1 MPPPRSSPPWPRLL
15 LGFTGVLLLTA
26 AHAEAGLLFHVSGD
40 RGTTADFSAG
50 GTPEAT
56 FASEVTVIP
65 DGAKGVAL
73 SCGDLQRLAWRA
85 PGNIYA
91 QRGTLSF
98 FWRSRYAVGP
108 TEFPIFR
115 VGYAEHSSWD
125 MVWLR
130 LDYNGHGFDA
140 FVTDTNLARTRVSV
154 TLPEFPKP
162 SEWIHLALA
171 WDETRGIRFYVN
183 GRLAAKNET
192 TAVYDA
198 ALDQFGPHSRIISP
212 WQVQSDYNFT
222 RGGDI
227 DEIRIYDR
235 MVEDAAVAALAKG
248 ENTPVP
254 SKWAGRRALNHA
266 EMLRVFGLDRPDD
279 PATRAE
285 WLHRYGWDRPDDLP
299 PALPGQFTTV
309 RKVEIHDAYDLGRW
323 WWKACDGIRE
333 TTWPGVYNR
342 SRLPGRNDYFQL
354 PDWDCYSLSGRRID
368 FRLPDEPWNHVEIWG
383 SAWGA
388 LFRTTSRLIG
398 GSVSQDRTDQ
408 IFAIK
413 GTALPRPKNPPVAE
427 KGVMVLSFDTPLSR
441 LPGQQKSVHVLNT
454 PARGGTIA
462 FLNAEPEEPI
472 GEFEVLNVTEGRE
485 PVGRT
490 TLAFDVQGIGIGAP
504 DLLAKVALLRKFIDG
519 RYPED
524 EGLVRIAIPA
534 DRYPDNSTS
543 EPLDMLPFC
552 HILIPDTWDNI
563 TDGLDGIAIDLPAI
577 KALPG
582 TAAIVPMNIRVK
594 DPLWPLRDML
604 DFSFSVKPGEAHT
617 LWLDLRDRLLPPG
630 KPLYLTIATAEGRPF
645 SPTTVRLVFKP
656 REAARA
662 EHELDRFTQARDSYA
677 MLVEEHPK
685 SPKYDLWNRF
695 EGDLKDLLR
704 VNPDHVLGR
713 QYAAVALGAPRPPFT
728 QPDPPAGVPLWAFRQ
743 VTQLGLVE
751 KFVTWYVD
759 HRQDAFGDFG
769 GGISDDTDLTNMWPG
784 VALMGCAPEKLADS
798 IRRLLDAAYANGM
811 FTRGL
816 PTIQADE
823 LHSYEEGINCLGQNL
838 ILNHGSPRQLERA
851 METSRGFAGI
861 TGVNAAGHRH
871 IRTSYYNGNK
881 MAVEDPWGWAKSYS
895 YLVAQP
901 GLLLTDYNGNPAAK
915 KTIGLLAHR
924 HADEFGKAALP
935 TSIRFA
941 DDREGV
947 ATRGNLPWPLLW
959 GAWKFSGRRD
969 YLDPILDGGPAAVN
983 AVNANA
989 LDLLGLRDEWRER
1002 ILSGER
1008 GRPVDS
1014 RRDGVVN
1021 RPRESSY
1028 RGSVSAHTTWQLTG
1042 DKRILEKLYGD
1053 QIEET
1058 KLQEYINTEGS
1069 LWIDRVGVPYAELQ
1083 RARLG
1088 GIALT
1093 RGATYP
1099 GHAVSWRF
1107 AAPATAESVAVLIP
1121 DATATSFKVIACN
1134 LETTAVRA
1142 TMTGWNIEPGIWEIK
1157 QGLDTNDDDTADQAL
1172 ETRTA
1177 VFERSRSVELTLPPR
1192 ATTVL
1197 TFKLKTPGTPYWSRP
1212 DLGIDPEDVSVQGRE
1227 VRVTVHS
1234 LGAVPSPGT
1243 TVALR
1248 DKSGRVLATAGL
1260 AVMPAPVDLMPR
1272 TAVVTLKLPG
1282 DVAARDCTVEIDP
1295 DHRLEEITTL
1305 NNAMRVR

>member
-1 MPPPRSSPPWPRLL
+1 MSPPRCAPRRSWWLLPALAGAL
-15 LGFTGVLLLTA
+15 LGAALTA
-26 AHAEAGLLFHVSGD
+26 EGAELLFHLSGD
-40 RGTTADFSAG
+40 KGTTADFSAG
-50 GTPEAT
+50 GTPQAT
-56 FASEVTVIP
+56 FASEVTPIV
-65 DGAKGVAL
+65 DGAKGAAL

-98 FWRSRYAVGP
+98 FWRSRYPVGP
-108 TEFPIFR
+108 TEFPVFR
-115 VGYAEHSSWD
+115 VGYADHSSWD

-130 LDYNGHGFDA
+130 IDYNGHGFDA
-140 FVTDTNLARTRVSV
+140 FVTDASLARTRVSV

-162 SEWIHLALA
+162 REWIHLALA

-183 GRLAAKNET
+183 GQLAAKNET

-198 ALDQFGPHSRIISP
+198 ALDQFGPHSRVIGP

-235 MVEDAAVAALAKG
+235 MLDDDAMAGLARG
-248 ENTPVP
+248 EEPKLYYQP
-254 SKWAGRRALNHA
+254 SRSLADAT
-266 EMLRVFGLDRPDD
+266 
-279 PATRAE
+279 TRAD
-285 WLHRYGWDRPDDLP
+285 WWHRYGWEGDAPPPLP
-299 PALPGQFTTV
+299 AANTTV
-309 RKVEIHDAYDLGRW
+309 RKVEIHDAFDLKRW
-323 WWKACDGIRE
+323 WWKATDGIRE

-354 PDWDCYSLSGRRID
+354 PDWDCYSLSGKAIT
-368 FRLPDEPWNHVEIWG
+368 FTLPDESWNHLEIYG
-383 SAWGA
+383 AAWGKMELLPAGTENETASEAQAEAVLFVRAQGQEKTVHA
-388 LFRTTSRLIG
+388 L
-398 GSVSQDRTDQ
+398 
-408 IFAIK
+408 A
-413 GTALPRPKNPPVAE
+413 
-427 KGVMVLSFDTPLSR
+427 TPLAGR
-441 LPGQQKSVHVLNT
+441 KIRFTNVEQ
-454 PARGGTIA
+454 
-462 FLNAEPEEPI
+462 EEPI
-472 GEFEVLNVTEGRE
+472 GELAACNVTAGAEPAGGRKLAFRIVPGISGRE
-485 PVGRT
+485 ASSVALRNFIAGR
-490 TLAFDVQGIGIGAP
+490 FAP
-504 DLLAKVALLRKFIDG
+504 DEQALNFAQAADLPLPLLDYA
-519 RYPED
+519 
-524 EGLVRIAIPA
+524 
-534 DRYPDNSTS
+534 
-543 EPLDMLPFC
+543 MLPKLPVV
-552 HILIPDTWDNI
+552 HVLIPDAWDGQ
-563 TDGLDGIAIDLPAI
+563 TDGLDGIAIDLPALNFKPTHGDLI
-577 KALPG
+577 AFNLQ
-582 TAAIVPMNIRVK
+582 VK
-594 DPLWPLRDML
+594 DPLWPLRNML
-604 DFSFSVKPGEAHT
+604 DFTFSVKPGEAHT

-630 KPLYLTIATAEGRPF
+630 KGLYLTIASA
-645 SPTTVRLVFKP
+645 SPEFNELTLFGAGVRLVFKP

-713 QYAAVALGAPRPPFT
+713 QYAAVAMGAPRPPFT
-728 QPDPPAGVPLWAFRQ
+728 QPEPPSGVPLWAFRQ
-743 VTQLGLVE
+743 VTQLGLAE
-751 KFVTWYVD
+751 KFVNWYVA
-759 HRQDAFGDFG
+759 HRQIENGEFG

-784 VALMGCAPEKLADS
+784 VALMGCTPDKLADS
-798 IRRLLDAAYANGM
+798 IRRLLDATYANGM

-838 ILNHGSPRQLERA
+838 ILNFGSPRQLERA
-851 METSRGFAGI
+851 METARGFASI
-861 TGVNAAGHRH
+861 TGINTAGHRH
-871 IRTSYYNGNK
+871 IRTSYYSGTK
-881 MAVEDPWGWAKSYS
+881 MAEEDPWGRAKSYS

-901 GLLLTDYNGNPAAK
+901 GLLLTDYSGNPAAK
-915 KTIGLLAHR
+915 QIILELADGLLAHR
-924 HADEFGKAALP
+924 HADEFGKGALP
-935 TSIRFA
+935 TAIHFA
-941 DDREGV
+941 DDRDGA

-959 GAWKFSGRRD
+959 GAWKFTGNRD

-989 LDLLGLRDEWRER
+989 LDLLGLREAWRER
-1002 ILSGER
+1002 ILSGEP

-1028 RGSVSAHTTWQLTG
+1028 RGSGSAHTVWQLTG
-1042 DKRILEKLYGD
+1042 DKQILEKLYGD

-1058 KLQEYINTEGS
+1058 KLQEFINTEGS

-1099 GHAVSWRF
+1099 GHTVGWRF
-1107 AAPATAESVAVLIP
+1107 AAPATAESVAILMP
-1121 DATATSFKVIACN
+1121 DATATGFKVIAYN
-1134 LETTAVRA
+1134 LETIAVHA
-1142 TMTGWNIEPGIWEIK
+1142 TMTGWNIDPGVWEIT

-1177 VFERSRSVELTLPPR
+1177 LFERSRSVELTLPPR
-1192 ATTVL
+1192 ATSVL
-1197 TFKLKTPGTPYWSRP
+1197 TFKLKTAGTPYWSRP

-1234 LGAVPSPGT
+1234 LGSVPSPESVVG
-1243 TVALR
+1243 LR
-1248 DKSGRVLATAGL
+1248 NKTGRVIVSAKLAML
-1260 AVMPAPVDLMPR
+1260 PAPVDLLPR
-1272 TAVVTLKLPG
+1272 TTTVTLKLPQG
-1282 DVAARDCTVEIDP
+1282 VKASDCTVEINPRRDF
-1295 DHRLEEITTL
+1295 EEITTW
-1305 NNAMRVR
+1305 NNAVTVR